1 MNVPSGAAVPFRP
14 SGAQAIVV
22 PAGVATGLPLA
33 SNRLTVNFCAWPGFS
48 VTSDGNTSATVAAPA
63 AAAGAAVVAAGAAGA
78 AFSAFGPMA

>member
-48 VTSDGNTSATVAAPA
+48 VTSDGNTSATVAGP

-78 AFSAFGPMA
+78 AFRAFGPIA